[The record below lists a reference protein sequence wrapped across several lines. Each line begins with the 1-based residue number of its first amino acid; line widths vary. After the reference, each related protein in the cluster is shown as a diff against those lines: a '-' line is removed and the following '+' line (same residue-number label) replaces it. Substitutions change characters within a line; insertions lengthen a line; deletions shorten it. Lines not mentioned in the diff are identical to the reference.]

1 MQIFGFFGS
10 ILGYL
15 LWGLFY
21 VFQNFGVSII
31 IFTIIIKIVLFPFS
45 IKQQK
50 SMANTS
56 KLQKK
61 QKEIREKYANN
72 KQKANE
78 EIQKLYEKEG
88 VSPTGGC
95 LTSIVPMFI
104 MLGIFYCVAYPLTN
118 TLHINADVVK
128 HATDFINS
136 IPGFSA
142 AGSAVM
148 GSGVNYQEIS
158 LVRTLADSKELIGQ
172 LFTQGQDAANVEMF
186 VNGFNF
192 AGFNLLVSPN
202 SQGLFSIYI
211 LIPVLCFVTSVVTSL
226 LTMKI
231 NGSAQSQQGC
241 MKVMFI
247 ALPLFSA
254 WIAYSVPAAVGFYWI
269 CNSVFSLVQ
278 TLVMGKFYSPALLI
292 AKSEAQHVALLEQQE
307 ALVKYEYAPAAYS
320 GNNKNNKQNKQ
331 AKKKKK

>member
-10 ILGYL
+10 IMGYL
-15 LWGLFY
+15 LWALFY

-31 IFTIIIKIVLFPFS
+31 IFTIIIKFVLFPFS

-50 SMANTS
+50 SMASTAR
-56 KLQKK
+56 LQKK

-118 TLHINADVVK
+118 TLHINQDLVTN
-128 HATDFINS
+128 ATNFINS
-136 IPGFSA
+136 IPGFSYHSGA
-142 AGSAVM
+142 ATGAT
-148 GSGVNYQEIS
+148 YQEIN
-158 LVRTLADSKELIGQ
+158 LVRTLADSRELIGQ
-172 LFTQGQDAANVEMF
+172 LFTSGSDAANIEMF

-192 AGFNLLVSPN
+192 AGFNLLISPS
-202 SQGLFSIYI
+202 SQGMISVYS
-211 LIPVLCFVTSVVTSL
+211 LIPVLCFVTSVATSL
-226 LTMKI
+226 ITMKI
-231 NGSAQSQQGC
+231 NGNAQSQQGC
-241 MKVMFI
+241 MKIMFI
-247 ALPLFSA
+247 GLPLFSA

-278 TLVMGKFYSPALLI
+278 SLVMGKFYNPTALT
-292 AKSEAQHVALLEQQE
+292 AKSEAQHIALLEQKE
-307 ALVKYEYAPAAYS
+307 ALVKYEYAPAGYS
-320 GNNKNNKQNKQ
+320 SDSNTKKNKK
-331 AKKKKK
+331 

>member
-31 IFTIIIKIVLFPFS
+31 IFTIIIKFVLFPFS
-45 IKQQK
+45 VKQQK

-56 KLQKK
+56 RLQKK

-118 TLHINADVVK
+118 TLHINADTVN
-128 HATDFINS
+128 HATNFINS
-136 IPGFSA
+136 IPGFSSTGA
-142 AGSAVM
+142 SVM
-148 GSGVNYQEIS
+148 GSSVNYQEIS
-158 LVRTLADSKELIGQ
+158 LVRTLADSRELIGQ
-172 LFTQGQDAANVEMF
+172 LFTSGNDAANIEMF
-186 VNGFNF
+186 VNGFDF

-202 SQGLFSIYI
+202 SQGIFSVYF

-226 LTMKI
+226 LSMRI
-231 NGSAQSQQGC
+231 NGNAQSQQGC

-269 CNSVFSLVQ
+269 CNSVFQLIQ
-278 TLVMGKFYSPALLI
+278 TIIMGKFYGPSSLI
-292 AKSEAQHVALLEQQE
+292 AKSEAQHVALLEQKE
-307 ALVKYEYAPAAYS
+307 ALVKYEYAPAVYS
-320 GNNKNNKQNKQ
+320 SDS
-331 AKKKKK
+331 KKKNKKNKKK

>member
-15 LWGLFY
+15 LWALFY

-31 IFTIIIKIVLFPFS
+31 IFTIIIKFVLFPFS

-56 KLQKK
+56 RLQKK
-61 QKEIREKYANN
+61 QQEIREKYANN

-118 TLHINADVVK
+118 TLHINQDVVN
-128 HATDFINS
+128 HAMNFVNS

-142 AGSAVM
+142 AGASVM
-148 GSGVNYQEIS
+148 GTGVNYQEIS
-158 LVRTLADSKELIGQ
+158 LVSTLADSKELIGQ
-172 LFTQGQDAANVEMF
+172 LFTVPADAANIEMF
-186 VNGFNF
+186 VKGFNF

-202 SQGLFSIYI
+202 SQGIFSVYI
-211 LIPVLCFVTSVVTSL
+211 IIPVLCFVTSVATSL
-226 LTMKI
+226 LSMKI
-231 NGSAQSQQGC
+231 NGNSQSQQGC
-241 MKVMFI
+241 MKIMFI
-247 ALPLFSA
+247 GLPLFSA
-254 WIAYSVPAAVGFYWI
+254 WIAFSVPAAVGFYWI
-269 CNSVFSLVQ
+269 CNSVFSLIQ
-278 TLVMGKFYSPALLI
+278 TIIMGRYYSPVNLI
-292 AKSEAQHVALLEQQE
+292 AKSEAQHVALLEQNE
-307 ALVKYEYAPAAYS
+307 ALVKYEYAPVSYS
-320 GNNKNNKQNKQ
+320 GDKKQNKKNGR
-331 AKKKKK
+331 KKK

>member
-1 MQIFGFFGS
+1 MVQIFGFFGS

-21 VFQNFGVSII
+21 VFRNFGVSII
-31 IFTIIIKIVLFPFS
+31 FFTIIIKIVLFPFS

-50 SMANTS
+50 SMANTA

-118 TLHINADVVK
+118 TLHINADIVK

-142 AGSAVM
+142 TGTNIM
-148 GSGVNYQEIS
+148 GTGVNYQEIS
-158 LVRTLADSKELIGQ
+158 LVRALADSRELIDQ
-172 LFTQGQDAANVEMF
+172 LFTSATDAANIKMF
-186 VNGFNF
+186 VEGFNF

-211 LIPVLCFVTSVVTSL
+211 LIPILCFVSSVVTSL

-231 NGSAQSQQGC
+231 NGNAQSQQGC

-269 CNSVFSLVQ
+269 CNSVFSLIQ
-278 TLVMGKFYSPALLI
+278 TLIMGKFYSPTSLI
-292 AKSEAQHVALLEQQE
+292 AKGEAQHIALLEQRE
-307 ALVKYEYAPAAYS
+307 AQVKYEYAPAVYS
-320 GNNKNNKQNKQ
+320 GNNKQDS
-331 AKKKKK
+331 KKKK

>member
-15 LWGLFY
+15 LWALFY

-31 IFTIIIKIVLFPFS
+31 IFTIIIKFVLFPFS

-50 SMANTS
+50 SMASTAR
-56 KLQKK
+56 LQKK

-78 EIQKLYEKEG
+78 EMQKLYEKEG

-118 TLHINADVVK
+118 TLHINSDIVTNALSFV
-128 HATDFINS
+128 NS
-136 IPGFSA
+136 IPGFITQTSTGTGA
-142 AGSAVM
+142 T
-148 GSGVNYQEIS
+148 YQEINLVSS
-158 LVRTLADSKELIGQ
+158 LANSKELIGQ
-172 LFTQGQDAANVEMF
+172 LFTSGNDAANIEMF

-192 AGFNLLVSPN
+192 AGFNLLVSPT
-202 SQGLFSIYI
+202 SQGFMSVYI
-211 LIPVLCFVTSVVTSL
+211 LIPILCFVTSVATSL
-226 LTMKI
+226 ITMKI
-231 NGSAQSQQGC
+231 NGNAQSQQGC

-247 ALPLFSA
+247 LLPLFSA

-278 TLVMGKFYSPALLI
+278 SLVMGKFYSPLALT
-292 AKSEAQHVALLEQQE
+292 AKGEAQHIALMEQQE
-307 ALVKYEYAPAAYS
+307 ALVKYEYAPAVYS
-320 GNNKNNKQNKQ
+320 TDNKKGKKNKK
-331 AKKKKK
+331 